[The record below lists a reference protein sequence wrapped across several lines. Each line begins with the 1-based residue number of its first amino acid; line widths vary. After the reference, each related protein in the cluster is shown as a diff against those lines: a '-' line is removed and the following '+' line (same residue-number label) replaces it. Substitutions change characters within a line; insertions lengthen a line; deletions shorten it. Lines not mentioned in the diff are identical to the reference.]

1 MEKAQPLQGWH
12 TSKKQNPF
20 LWLVCRC
27 LTDQAS
33 RPLVVV
39 EGHHR
44 NVQIE
49 AARTTKCIIQLMKEI
64 CAGQDNDAI
73 SANDAKQ
80 HGKDIAFVGF
90 FALLL
95 LQ

>member
-1 MEKAQPLQGWH
+1 M
-12 TSKKQNPF
+12 
-20 LWLVCRC
+20 
-27 LTDQAS
+27 
-33 RPLVVV
+33 
-39 EGHHR
+39 
-44 NVQIE
+44 QIE

>member
-1 MEKAQPLQGWH
+1 
-12 TSKKQNPF
+12 
-20 LWLVCRC
+20 
-27 LTDQAS
+27 
-33 RPLVVV
+33 
-39 EGHHR
+39 
-44 NVQIE
+44 
-49 AARTTKCIIQLMKEI
+49 MKEI